1 VTHDPLPATDDEQGT
16 STSPPIEP
24 ITATP
29 STGES
34 VAAAPQS
41 TFDRSTWT
49 VVRRP
54 MIAGSVA
61 AVVGGAS
68 LAVEVAHISWFWLLA
83 LGTELALIGFLV
95 TQAVMAD
102 LSVKVFWWR
111 SSFIV
116 TLSLLAG
123 IVIYHE
129 QFDPATHTAPVYSLT
144 VNGTEVDAVELYGEP
159 DPGSDQLIATGAGGR
174 NGLIG
179 GQTYSSTPGTDRRQ
193 WLRYHRYG
201 HVWWYHEP
209 IYTLRS
215 VLQIP
220 QYHSA
225 EITMA
230 TPYAS

>member
-1 VTHDPLPATDDEQGT
+1 VTQNPLPATVDEQGT

-34 VAAAPQS
+34 AAAAPQS

-68 LAVEVAHISWFWLLA
+68 LAVGVAHISWFWLLA
-83 LGTELALIGFLV
+83 LGAELALIGFLA

-116 TLSLLAG
+116 TLNLLAG

-129 QFDPATHTAPVYSLT
+129 QFDPATTHTAPVYSLT

-179 GQTYSSTPGTDRRQ
+179 GQTYGFFECSTAGTDRRQ
-193 WLRYHRYG
+193 WLRYYRYG
-201 HVWWYHEP
+201 HVWWVPRVYLHTP
-209 IYTLRS
+209 FGTADPA
-215 VLQIP
+215 IP
-220 QYHSA
+220 QC
-225 EITMA
+225 
-230 TPYAS
+230 